1 MLIKCDKS
9 KIYVKHNLIQDRI
22 PILFLHGFTG
32 SSNSWDNILKKIDH
46 PTIAIDIPGHGKS
59 PFNDIKGDYTYKD
72 FRNELYLS
80 LSKLNINKL
89 HICAYSMGSRL
100 AVSFAQ
106 KFPKMIKSL
115 IIESGSLGI
124 VDSMKKEE
132 RFNRDIETAESIINS
147 YSHFIDEWKKN
158 PLFEKQMER
167 NPTQY
172 KIQNDIRT
180 SHSPKH
186 LAKSL
191 ISFSKGTMPAFE
203 EAFSLFKFPIYFIN
217 GEDDT
222 KYIKVARDMMK
233 INKKSIQYIVEKANH
248 NINIE
253 NNKIYLTTLNN
264 ILNQVS

>member
-9 KIYVKHNLIQDRI
+9 KIYVKHNLDQDRI

-32 SSNSWDNILKKIDH
+32 SSNSWDAIFEKIYH
-46 PTIAIDIPGHGKS
+46 PTIAIDIPGHGRS
-59 PFNDIKGDYTYKD
+59 LFNDIKCDYTYKD

-80 LSKLNINKL
+80 LSKLNIKKL

-124 VDSMKKEE
+124 VDSMKKDE
-132 RFNRDIETAESIINS
+132 RLSQDIKTAERIINS
-147 YSHFIDEWKKN
+147 YDDFIDDWKKN
-158 PLFEKQMER
+158 PLFEKQKER
-167 NPTQY
+167 SPVQY
-172 KIQNDIRT
+172 KIQNDIRK
-180 SHSPKH
+180 SHSAQH

-253 NNKIYLTTLNN
+253 NNEMYLT
-264 ILNQVS
+264 ILNKILNEFS